1 MSELRWKWLRP
12 TALWLIAVW
21 LGLAPLGYAWARPCA
36 CHQPVAAHACCA
48 KQTPPPARSNC
59 NHCQLCQATQPNPA
73 LITAGLTVPEP
84 SFVAVLPVPLEQEY
98 ALPARSLLP
107 IQRTPPIPP
116 PLPLS
121 RAPRA
126 PPV

>member
-1 MSELRWKWLRP
+1 MSELRSKWLRP
-12 TALWLIAVW
+12 TAFWLIAFW
-21 LGLAPLGYAWARPCA
+21 LGLAPLGYVLARPCA
-36 CHQPVAAHACCA
+36 CHQSVAAHACCA
-48 KQTPPPARSNC
+48 QQTPPPTKPDC

-84 SFVAVLPVPLEQEY
+84 SFVAVLPVPLELEH
-98 ALPARSLLP
+98 ALPARSVFP
-107 IQRTPPIPP
+107 IERTSPIPP
-116 PLPLS
+116 PLSLS